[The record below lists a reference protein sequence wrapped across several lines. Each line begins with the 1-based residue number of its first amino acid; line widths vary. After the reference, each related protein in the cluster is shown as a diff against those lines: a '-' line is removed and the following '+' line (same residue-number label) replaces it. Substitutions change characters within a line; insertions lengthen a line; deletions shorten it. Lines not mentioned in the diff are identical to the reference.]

1 MLRERRDRFTVR
13 LPSPAAGLAQAMRG
27 PHPAA
32 VLDPSDNPLSGG
44 IADTPGLLRE
54 LLLAAPPRAVFAFLC
69 DPGAVAAAHRAGEGG
84 IVRRRLGGR
93 LTERFGPGVQ
103 VEARVV
109 RLTDGR
115 FVNAGPMERGLA
127 VELGPTAVLQTGG
140 VRIVVTEACRPLND
154 PAWLALHGI
163 DLTDDL
169 LLCVK
174 AKNHFRAAFGSQF
187 RTIVEV
193 DAPGPAT
200 ADLSQL
206 RFRHVPP
213 AVAVV

>member
-1 MLRERRDRFTVR
+1 
-13 LPSPAAGLAQAMRG
+13 
-27 PHPAA
+27 
-32 VLDPSDNPLSGG
+32 
-44 IADTPGLLRE
+44 
-54 LLLAAPPRAVFAFLC
+54 VFAFLC
-69 DPGAVAAAHRAGEGG
+69 DPGAVAAAHAGGVG
-84 IVRRRLGGR
+84 AVLKRRLGGR
-93 LTERFGPGVQ
+93 LTERFGAGVE
-103 VEARVV
+103 VETRVL

-127 VELGPTAVLQTGG
+127 VELGRTAVLQAGT

-174 AKNHFRAAFGSQF
+174 AKNHFRAAFGIHF

-193 DAPGPAT
+193 DTPGPAT

-213 AVAVV
+213 EVAVV